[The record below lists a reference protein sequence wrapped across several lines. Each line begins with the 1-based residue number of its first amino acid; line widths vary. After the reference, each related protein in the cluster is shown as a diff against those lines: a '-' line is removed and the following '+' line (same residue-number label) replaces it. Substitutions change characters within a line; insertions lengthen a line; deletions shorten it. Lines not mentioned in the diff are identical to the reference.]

1 MYRPPQCTEREP
13 DGTWEDCT
21 WASGVMLWNAVNGR
35 ARVPST
41 RKEYEALRVAGGDG
55 PAEKPGDGSNLAQLQ
70 LGMDRR
76 YGWGPNRIG
85 PPGTGHPSWSTLL
98 QHLDQPG
105 NCAVVQGEMS
115 AWPRDSKWNR
125 WDRQFRGSHAAYVQR
140 ESDLAR
146 VWWMNPL
153 APASFAG
160 EWMSLTDLRRFW
172 DSWIGG
178 AALGQVG
185 RFAPPDTATEDTVY
199 SIPEADGPYAATVDA
214 NTPVYGSAED
224 TTANG
229 TLSQPTKPFMVVGAS
244 KGATPTTGRRA
255 LHGRRDGSAVL
266 LGWVDVSRINR

>member
-1 MYRPPQCTEREP
+1 MYRPPQCTERES
-13 DGTWEDCT
+13 DGSWEDCT

-41 RKEYEALRVAGGDG
+41 RAEYEALRVAGGDG

-85 PPGTGHPSWSTLL
+85 PPGANHPSWATLL
-98 QHLDQPG
+98 GHLDQPG
-105 NCAVVQGEMS
+105 NCAVIQGEMS
-115 AWPRDSKWNR
+115 AWPRDHHYNR
-125 WDRQFRGSHAAYVQR
+125 WDPQFRGGHAAYVQR
-140 ESDLAR
+140 ESDIAK

-153 APASFAG
+153 APASYAG

-185 RFAPPDTATEDTVY
+185 RFALPDTSTEDEMY
-199 SIPEADGPYAATVDA
+199 SVPGEPGPFAVTVDA
-214 NTPVYGSAED
+214 DTPIYSSGED
-224 TTANG
+224 TTSTSKLND
-229 TLSQPTKPFMVVGAS
+229 TDRPFMVAGES
-244 KGATPTTGRRA
+244 KDGTKWALWGRTTTNAKVRM
-255 LHGRRDGSAVL
+255 
-266 LGWVDVSRINR
+266 GWVPKSRCNKL